1 MTARTR
7 IHPLRG
13 RGGATLVVGASLFAL
28 AGCGSVAGTGSA
40 DPQDVAAY
48 QSTIASSRAAAA
60 AAAGK
65 SACSS
70 WQSGYDTRIVA
81 SRATVAF
88 TKDPKWT
95 WDGITGL
102 INAEFA
108 AIATETG
115 RLPGIIA
122 TENLAPTIKTAI
134 TDYKAKLDAYNDG
147 LRADQ
152 AARGSGENTWVKS
165 NPAFSALGDAASA
178 VRRVCA

>member
-1 MTARTR
+1 MTARTT
-7 IHPLRG
+7 IHPFR
-13 RGGATLVVGASLFAL
+13 RRAGAALAVGASLLAL

-65 SACSS
+65 SACAS
-70 WQSGYDTRIVA
+70 WEAGDDTRSGA
-81 SRATVAF
+81 SRATVNF

-102 INAEFA
+102 LNAEFA
-108 AIATETG
+108 AITTEAG

-134 TDYKAKLDAYNDG
+134 TDYKTKLDAYADG

-152 AARGSGENTWVKS
+152 AARGSGDNTWVKS
-165 NPAFSALGDAASA
+165 NPAFSALGDSASA

>member
-1 MTARTR
+1 MIVGNAMREVISRTSER
-7 IHPLRG
+7 CRG
-13 RGGATLVVGASLFAL
+13 SRSALPRSQVVPG
-28 AGCGSVAGTGSA
+28 
-40 DPQDVAAY
+40 
-48 QSTIASSRAAAA
+48 AAAA

-65 SACSS
+65 SACAS

-81 SRATVAF
+81 SRATVNF

-102 INAEFA
+102 LNAEFA
-108 AIATETG
+108 AITTEAG

-134 TDYKAKLDAYNDG
+134 TDYKTKLDAYADG

-152 AARGSGENTWVKS
+152 AARGSGDNTWVKS
-165 NPAFSALGDAASA
+165 NPAFSALGDSASA